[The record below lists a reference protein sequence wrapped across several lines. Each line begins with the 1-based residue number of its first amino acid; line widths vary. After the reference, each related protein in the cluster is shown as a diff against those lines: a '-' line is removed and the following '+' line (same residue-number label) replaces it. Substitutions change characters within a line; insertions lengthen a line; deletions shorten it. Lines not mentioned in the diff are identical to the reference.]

1 VTPDPAWVALSLIGN
16 LGARTMRALG
26 AAFNGD
32 YAAAIHAPEAR
43 LRSVRG
49 IGPKIA
55 HAIRTVDLAA
65 TAAAIQR
72 WQAHGVAILTLD
84 DRAYPAPLRAL
95 DDAPPTLFV
104 RGTLP
109 AFTQAAA
116 VVGTRHPSAPAQAIA
131 ARLAAELAARGQVIV
146 SGLALGIDAA
156 AHLGALSVP
165 QGQTVA
171 VLGSGLLDPYPAENR
186 ALADAIAARGALIC
200 EARPDARANPQR
212 LVARNRIITGLS
224 QTVIV
229 VETAEDGGAMHAAR
243 FARAQGR
250 ALYAVDFPVSGN
262 RALIADGVPALS
274 PEDPVSPVLPTP
286 RS

>member
-16 LGARTMRALG
+16 LGVRTLRALG

-43 LRSVRG
+43 LRSIRG

-55 HAIRTVDLAA
+55 HAIRTVDLEE
-65 TAAAIQR
+65 AAAIRR
-72 WQAHGVAILTLD
+72 WQAHGVLILTLD

-109 AFTQAAA
+109 TFTQAAA
-116 VVGTRHPSAPAQAIA
+116 IVGTRHPSARAQAIA

-146 SGLALGIDAA
+146 SGLALGIDSA

-186 ALADAIAARGALIC
+186 ALADAVAARGALLC

-250 ALYAVDFPVSGN
+250 TLYTVDFPASGN

-274 PEDPVSPVLPTP
+274 PEDPVSPVLTTP